1 MFRLRFAIV
10 LRVFAGLI
18 LTAPPLFAQETT
30 PWTTVG
36 SAGTVDEASLPLVL
50 LGSPVPG
57 AVGMRIV
64 PALISGVNIR
74 YNVVAVPGLINI
86 TGIAMTVRY
95 RDHGN
100 GESVRAQLKQYNLFT
115 GITTTLLEFDS
126 NIFVQADTFQVQSV
140 GTGACFPPF
149 LTLNFQENSYFVDVF
164 LTRNLLQVPPINDPP
179 VIFFSPPVA
188 ESASPGPALAMI
200 QLTRGICIL

>member
-1 MFRLRFAIV
+1 MLRFRFAIV

-18 LTAPPLFAQETT
+18 LTAPPLFAQDQ

-36 SAGTVDEASLPLVL
+36 SGGTVDEASLPLVL

-57 AVGMRIV
+57 AVGMRLV
-64 PALISGVNIR
+64 PGFISSVNIR
-74 YNVVAVPGLINI
+74 YNVVAVPGLIDVH
-86 TGIAMTVRY
+86 GIAMTVRY
-95 RDHGN
+95 RDHGI
-100 GESVRAQLKQYNLFT
+100 GERVRAHLKQYNLFT

-126 NIFVQADTFQVQSV
+126 DVFAQGDTFQVQSV

-149 LTLNFQENSYFVDVF
+149 LTLNFVENSYFIDMF
-164 LTRNLLQVPPINDPP
+164 LTRSLFLPPTNDPP

-188 ESASPGPALAMI
+188 ESAGPGPALAMI
-200 QLTRGICIL
+200 QLSRGICIL

>member
-1 MFRLRFAIV
+1 MFRFRFAIV

-18 LTAPPLFAQETT
+18 FTAPPLFAQETQ

-74 YNVVAVPGLINI
+74 YNVVAVPGLINVA
-86 TGIAMTVRY
+86 GIAMTVRY

-100 GESVRAQLKQYNLFT
+100 GESVRAQLKQYNVFT
-115 GITTTLLEFDS
+115 GITTTLLEFNS
-126 NIFVQADTFQVQSV
+126 NVFVQADTFQVQSV
-140 GTGACFPPF
+140 GTGACIPPF

-200 QLTRGICIL
+200 QLTRGICIQ